1 MEYSKQTVIEGLKC
15 TIEQTEAR
23 IVELSKPC
31 VKSLAFSRS
40 EERDLLKKKV
50 KNWKKRIKELEDE
63 STAISRE
70 REEIQ
75 SSSIKL

>member
-1 MEYSKQTVIEGLKC
+1 MNYDKQTVIDGLKR

-23 IVELSKPC
+23 IVELSEPC

-50 KNWKKRIKELEDE
+50 KKLE
-63 STAISRE
+63 
-70 REEIQ
+70 EEN
-75 SSSIKL
+75 KGAGR

>member
-1 MEYSKQTVIEGLKC
+1 MGFDKQKLIEGYQRA
-15 TIEQTEAR
+15 IEQTEAR
-23 IVELSKPC
+23 IVELSEPC

-63 STAISRE
+63 NR
-70 REEIQ
+70 
-75 SSSIKL
+75 

>member
-1 MEYSKQTVIEGLKC
+1 MNYDKKIIVEGLKR
-15 TIEQTEAR
+15 TIEQTEVR
-23 IVELSKPC
+23 IVELSEPC

-63 STAISRE
+63 
-70 REEIQ
+70 
-75 SSSIKL
+75 

>member
-1 MEYSKQTVIEGLKC
+1 MEYSKQTVIEGLKR

-31 VKSLAFSRS
+31 VKSLAFSRY

-50 KNWKKRIKELEDE
+50 KGWKKRIKELEDE
-63 STAISRE
+63 QAGID
-70 REEIQ
+70 
-75 SSSIKL
+75 

>member
-1 MEYSKQTVIEGLKC
+1 MKYSKQTVVDGLKR

-23 IVELSKPC
+23 IVELSEPC

-50 KNWKKRIKELEDE
+50 KKLE
-63 STAISRE
+63 
-70 REEIQ
+70 EENKGIGR
-75 SSSIKL
+75 

>member
-1 MEYSKQTVIEGLKC
+1 MEYSKQTVIDGLKR
-15 TIEQTEAR
+15 TIKQTEAR
-23 IVELSKPC
+23 IVELSEPC

-63 STAISRE
+63 I
-70 REEIQ
+70 
-75 SSSIKL
+75 

>member
-1 MEYSKQTVIEGLKC
+1 MKYDKQTVIDGLKR

-23 IVELSKPC
+23 IVELSEPC

-50 KNWKKRIKELEDE
+50 KKLE
-63 STAISRE
+63 
-70 REEIQ
+70 EEN
-75 SSSIKL
+75 KGVGR

>member
-1 MEYSKQTVIEGLKC
+1 MNYDKQTVIDRLKR

-23 IVELSKPC
+23 IAELSKPC

-50 KNWKKRIKELEDE
+50 KNWKKRIKELEDDGRFKE
-63 STAISRE
+63 KS
-70 REEIQ
+70 
-75 SSSIKL
+75 

>member
-1 MEYSKQTVIEGLKC
+1 MGFDKKELIKGYRR

-23 IVELSKPC
+23 IIELSEPC

-40 EERDLLKKKV
+40 EERDSLKKKM

-63 STAISRE
+63 NR
-70 REEIQ
+70 
-75 SSSIKL
+75 

>member
-1 MEYSKQTVIEGLKC
+1 MEFDKQELIEGYLRA
-15 TIEQTEAR
+15 IEQTEAR
-23 IVELSKPC
+23 IVELSEPC

-63 STAISRE
+63 C
-70 REEIQ
+70 
-75 SSSIKL
+75 

>member
-1 MEYSKQTVIEGLKC
+1 MKYNKQIMIDGLKRSV
-15 TIEQTEAR
+15 EQTEAR

-50 KNWKKRIKELEDE
+50 KNWKKRIKELENE
-63 STAISRE
+63 
-70 REEIQ
+70 
-75 SSSIKL
+75 

>member
-1 MEYSKQTVIEGLKC
+1 MKYDKQTVIDGLKR
-15 TIEQTEAR
+15 TIEQTVSR
-23 IVELSKPC
+23 IVELSEPC

-63 STAISRE
+63 NR
-70 REEIQ
+70 
-75 SSSIKL
+75 

>member
-1 MEYSKQTVIEGLKC
+1 MGFDKQTVIEGLKR

-23 IVELSKPC
+23 IVELSEPC

-50 KNWKKRIKELEDE
+50 KGWKNRIKEVG
-63 STAISRE
+63 R
-70 REEIQ
+70 
-75 SSSIKL
+75 

>member
-1 MEYSKQTVIEGLKC
+1 MEYSKQTVIDGLKR

-40 EERDLLKKKV
+40 EERDLLKKRV
-50 KNWKKRIKELEDE
+50 KRMKSQLKELEDE
-63 STAISRE
+63 
-70 REEIQ
+70 
-75 SSSIKL
+75 

>member
-1 MEYSKQTVIEGLKC
+1 MKYDKQTVIDGLKR

-23 IVELSKPC
+23 IVELSELC

-40 EERDLLKKKV
+40 EERDLLKKRV

-63 STAISRE
+63 CTGID
-70 REEIQ
+70 
-75 SSSIKL
+75 

>member
-1 MEYSKQTVIEGLKC
+1 MEYNKQTMIDGLKR

-40 EERDLLKKKV
+40 EERDLLKKRV
-50 KNWKKRIKELEDE
+50 KRMKLQLKELEDE
-63 STAISRE
+63 CTKID
-70 REEIQ
+70 
-75 SSSIKL
+75 

>member
-1 MEYSKQTVIEGLKC
+1 MEYSKQAVIDGLKQ
-15 TIEQTEAR
+15 TIEQTEER
-23 IVELSKPC
+23 IVELSEPC

-63 STAISRE
+63 QAGID
-70 REEIQ
+70 
-75 SSSIKL
+75 

>member
-1 MEYSKQTVIEGLKC
+1 MEYSKQTVIEGLKR

-23 IVELSKPC
+23 IAELSGPC

-63 STAISRE
+63 T
-70 REEIQ
+70 
-75 SSSIKL
+75 

>member
-1 MEYSKQTVIEGLKC
+1 MKYDKKTVIDGLRH

-50 KNWKKRIKELEDE
+50 KGWKKRIKELEDE
-63 STAISRE
+63 
-70 REEIQ
+70 
-75 SSSIKL
+75 